1 MNREDLIAPLQYN
14 LVMEIEKYT
23 KDESK
28 VAVKWEDQEG
38 ETKEV
43 TYRSLM
49 LAANKI
55 GNVFLEKG
63 SEKRG
68 CSVNHYPSFNRSL

>member
-38 ETKEV
+38 ETKED
-43 TYRSLM
+43 YLS
-49 LAANKI
+49 I
-55 GNVFLEKG
+55 
-63 SEKRG
+63 
-68 CSVNHYPSFNRSL
+68 FNACCQ

>member
-28 VAVKWEDQEG
+28 IAVKWEDQEG
-38 ETKEV
+38 ETQEI
-43 TYRSLM
+43 TYR
-49 LAANKI
+49 I
-55 GNVFLEKG
+55 
-63 SEKRG
+63 
-68 CSVNHYPSFNRSL
+68 FNACCK

>member
-28 VAVKWEDQEG
+28 SCGKMG
-38 ETKEV
+38 
-43 TYRSLM
+43 RSRR
-49 LAANKI
+49 
-55 GNVFLEKG
+55 GNERNYL
-63 SEKRG
+63 S
-68 CSVNHYPSFNRSL
+68 NL

>member
-28 VAVKWEDQEG
+28 L
-38 ETKEV
+38 
-43 TYRSLM
+43 R
-49 LAANKI
+49 
-55 GNVFLEKG
+55 
-63 SEKRG
+63 
-68 CSVNHYPSFNRSL
+68 